1 MSEEKKVKMNVRV
14 LVHRGY
20 DLKEKVMLS
29 ANELTKLGIHLLP
42 NGQWAN
48 LPENIIIMQFVT
60 REDEAGVPIFENDI
74 IDVDIKTEMGL
85 IRARGV
91 MGWDG
96 DLNGFHLKIA
106 SSNGNA
112 VNGVATNMKV
122 VGNIFDDKEMLK
134 EDPALPE
141 AK

>member
-1 MSEEKKVKMNVRV
+1 MSGKMKLNVRV

-20 DLKEKVMLS
+20 DAQEKKMLS
-29 ANELTKLGIHLLP
+29 ANELTELGISLLP
-42 NGQWAN
+42 NGQWKG
-48 LPENIIIMQFVT
+48 LPEHIMIMQFVT
-60 REDEAGVPIFENDI
+60 REDEGGIPIFENDI
-74 IDVDIKTEMGL
+74 IDVDIKTEVGV

-106 SSNGNA
+106 SGSTGD
-112 VNGVATNMKV
+112 GVASNMRV
-122 VGNIFDDKEMLK
+122 VGNIFMNKDLLQEV
-134 EDPALPE
+134 AAIPE